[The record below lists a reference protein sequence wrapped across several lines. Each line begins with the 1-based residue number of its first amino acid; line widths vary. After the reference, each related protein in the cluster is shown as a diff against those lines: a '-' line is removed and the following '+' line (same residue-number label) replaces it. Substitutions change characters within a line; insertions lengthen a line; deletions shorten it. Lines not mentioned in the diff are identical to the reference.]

1 MNWAIFNWIG
11 WEDWAGNFCYTI
23 LALSYLVTNM
33 YWLRLLAVVALGLE
47 GVYFYFGSDTPLWVG
62 IGWNAVFV
70 SINVV
75 QLAILTREHM
85 KVRFTAQEELLRR
98 GLFAGLGSL
107 DLSRLLK
114 SGSWHDV
121 KAGTELTSEG
131 KAVTDVCVIADGLA
145 KVEVGDRTI
154 SILQTGSFVG
164 EMSLLTNEAA
174 SATVTAM
181 SPCRVF
187 VVSKEKL
194 RALFEKSQELQS
206 ALTGIIG
213 RDLAYKL
220 KTASEPDTDLTAPQ
234 STSDKRWH

>member
-1 MNWAIFNWIG
+1 
-11 WEDWAGNFCYTI
+11 
-23 LALSYLVTNM
+23 
-33 YWLRLLAVVALGLE
+33 
-47 GVYFYFGSDTPLWVG
+47 
-62 IGWNAVFV
+62 
-70 SINVV
+70 
-75 QLAILTREHM
+75 
-85 KVRFTAQEELLRR
+85 
-98 GLFAGLGSL
+98 
-107 DLSRLLK
+107 
-114 SGSWHDV
+114 
-121 KAGTELTSEG
+121 
-131 KAVTDVCVIADGLA
+131 VIADGLA